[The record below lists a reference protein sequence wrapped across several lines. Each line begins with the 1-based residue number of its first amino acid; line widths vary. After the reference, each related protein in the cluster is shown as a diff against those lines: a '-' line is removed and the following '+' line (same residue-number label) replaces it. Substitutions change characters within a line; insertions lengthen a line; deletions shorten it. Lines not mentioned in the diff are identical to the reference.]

1 VERSCFE
8 YYVVTLWF
16 IIAYIIQSIIKY
28 NVLVRCLKDYYFTTD
43 DVDND
48 GLWDMSSRWKNR
60 AFWMLSHRGG
70 FIIHHP

>member
-8 YYVVTLWF
+8 YYVVTRWF
-16 IIAYIIQSIIKY
+16 IITYIIQSIITY

-48 GLWDMSSRWKNR
+48 GLWDMFSS
-60 AFWMLSHRGG
+60 
-70 FIIHHP
+70 